1 MSFDFKSATPAN
13 FASGGFLFGAD
24 SQVAADPSI
33 YSDTGLLSFFSSGI
47 TTMPNLTTVGTIGT
61 GTWQG
66 TAVDISYGGTGQTS
80 KAAAFDALS
89 PMSASG
95 DIIYGGASGTG
106 TRLAKGTDGQV
117 LTLAA
122 GVPSWAAASGGTWSA
137 LSGSVANG
145 GFTLTVPT
153 LSANATLAVL
163 GLAQTFIAAQTIKID
178 AIGTSSTNGFLL
190 RNTTAAAA
198 GAQQY
203 SPRSVWEGQGWKTTA
218 TAASQAVAFMAEVRP
233 VQGAAN
239 PTGTWA
245 LAASI
250 NGGAYSDVLT
260 VTSAGGLTAIG
271 DVTTG
276 GKVFANSVQTLGL
289 GTVTFR
295 NSGGTALGQ
304 FDASGSVLFGL
315 GGANTLASDGA
326 NIAAL
331 RNAGT
336 AGSPVPQALNVYN
349 FCATVAT
356 DAEWGYAK
364 WVSNV
369 FRIGTAA
376 AVGTGSVRN
385 IRFDIGG
392 ANKLDYGDTT
402 AATWTFASKIAVPGL
417 ANPVLTT
424 TSAIT
429 SGAGSSAGTLTNAP
443 VVGDPTKWIPIN
455 DNGTTRY
462 IPAW

>member
-24 SQVAADPSI
+24 SQVATDPSI

-66 TAVDISYGGTGQTS
+66 TAVGISYGGTGQTS

-122 GVPSWAAASGGTWSA
+122 GVPSWADGGGGSWSA

-153 LSANATLAVL
+153 LSASDTLVVL
-163 GLAQTFIAAQTIKID
+163 GLAQTFTTLKTFSAGLSIASGQSLDWNSDTKLFRDAAN
-178 AIGTSSTNGFLL
+178 AIG
-190 RNTTAAAA
+190 
-198 GAQQY
+198 
-203 SPRSVWEGQGWKTTA
+203 
-218 TAASQAVAFMAEVRP
+218 
-233 VQGAAN
+233 
-239 PTGTWA
+239 
-245 LAASI
+245 
-250 NGGAYSDVLT
+250 
-260 VTSAGGLTAIG
+260 
-271 DVTTG
+271 
-276 GKVFANSVQTLGL
+276 
-289 GTVTFR
+289 
-295 NSGGTALGQ
+295 
-304 FDASGSVLFGL
+304 
-315 GGANTLASDGA
+315 
-326 NIAAL
+326 L

-336 AGSPVPQALNVYN
+336 AGTPVPQALNVYN

-385 IRFDIGG
+385 LIFDIGG
-392 ANKLDYGDTT
+392 ANKLDYGVT
-402 AATWTFASKIAVPGL
+402 AASTWTLAGTLATSNINVASNTITISNGAIEIAIWNGGHIGWSSSASSAGTIDIGL
-417 ANPVLTT
+417 YRNAAGVIEVNNGVSGTYRDLKARALIVNDGTQMLKS
-424 TSAIT
+424 SAAFT
-429 SGAGSSAGTLTNAP
+429 DGAGASAGTLTNAP
-443 VVGDPTKWIPIN
+443 AVGNPTKWIAIN